1 MLLRCTCYRR
11 LLKISWRDKIT
22 NEEVLRRVH
31 AQLHFVRDMRK
42 RKLEYAGHVLRGSSG
57 ESHLYLL
64 EGKISG
70 KRARGRPR
78 RTWMNDVIDW
88 TCIDTYGEIKRV
100 AEDRNR

>member
-1 MLLRCTCYRR
+1 MCVCMCVTLSYDELQIY
-11 LLKISWRDKIT
+11 IT
-22 NEEVLRRVH
+22 
-31 AQLHFVRDMRK
+31 FFRDMRK

-78 RTWMNDVIDW
+78 RTWMNDSIDW
-88 TCIDTYGEIKRV
+88 TGIFTYG
-100 AEDRNR
+100 